1 MQSDA
6 ALSCDSFQAS
16 HAWDSLFI
24 DLFKS
29 LSAFLEGAAQD
40 ETFVWLVRARELFST
55 MNVLLMQ
62 LSHSSTPSLEQDIF
76 AINQDDSGGTFSAM
90 AELDDGKTLARVIEL
105 SRSTLV
111 VLDRERA
118 APFARLW

>member
-1 MQSDA
+1 MP
-6 ALSCDSFQAS
+6 LQAS

-24 DLFKS
+24 DLLKS
-29 LSAFLEGAAQD
+29 LCAFLEGAAQD

-111 VLDRERA
+111 VLDLERA
-118 APFARLW
+118 APFARLWCADLVSG